1 MHFTVFKLKCILL
14 SFYIVC
20 LIQKCCV
27 VITDNFV
34 FWEKLNRLW
43 QLSFLQICSFVNFYL
58 QIFSKLANFEFLW
71 NWRFVNECLK
81 QGVIKSRLISKC
93 SCWNLH
99 GLSVMDALW
108 WASTSIP
115 TETAL
120 PSGVKASIVAEFQSG
135 TWNLSWIRP
144 LRRTS
149 RCQSCWRR
157 WTITKAASIAYA
169 GRMMESFWRP
179 LVTTSW

>member
-58 QIFSKLANFEFLW
+58 QIFSKLANFEFL
-71 NWRFVNECLK
+71 
-81 QGVIKSRLISKC
+81 
-93 SCWNLH
+93 
-99 GLSVMDALW
+99 
-108 WASTSIP
+108 
-115 TETAL
+115 
-120 PSGVKASIVAEFQSG
+120 
-135 TWNLSWIRP
+135 
-144 LRRTS
+144 
-149 RCQSCWRR
+149 
-157 WTITKAASIAYA
+157 
-169 GRMMESFWRP
+169 
-179 LVTTSW
+179 